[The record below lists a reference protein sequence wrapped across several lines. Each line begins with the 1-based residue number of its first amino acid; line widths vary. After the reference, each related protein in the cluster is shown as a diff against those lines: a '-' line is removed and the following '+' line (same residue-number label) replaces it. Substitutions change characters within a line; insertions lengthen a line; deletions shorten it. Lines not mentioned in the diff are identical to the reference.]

1 MKQYQLTF
9 GVPDDFNPEELEI
22 NVTYK
27 DDIEIIDEG
36 YRDFYKKIE
45 DLITEKVS
53 LLTKNTEGDNVVIF
67 KFPGELTQFPQYI
80 THLKE
85 VLELKTDKTV
95 IGVLD
100 NVDILVQNAD
110 DAIEMLEGMIGKI
123 KARALILR
131 K

>member
-9 GVPDDFNPEELEI
+9 EVPDDFNPEELEI
-22 NVTYK
+22 NMTYK

-36 YRDFYKKIE
+36 YRDFYQKIE
-45 DLITEKVS
+45 DLVAKKVL
-53 LLTKNTEGDNVVIF
+53 LLTENTEGDNVVIF

-80 THLKE
+80 NHLKE

>member
-9 GVPDDFNPEELEI
+9 EVPDDFNPEELEI

-36 YRDFYKKIE
+36 YRDFYKNIE
-45 DLITEKVS
+45 DLITKKVS
-53 LLTKNTEGDNVVIF
+53 LLSENTGGDNVVIF